1 MRLVGIAVPEELDRA
16 AARRTLAELL
26 DEPERF
32 VLDATGRWS
41 APVPPRPRSRWRR
54 FIGA

>member
-1 MRLVGIAVPEELDRA
+1 M
-16 AARRTLAELL
+16 LAELL

-32 VLDATGRWS
+32 VLDPTGRWF

-54 FIGA
+54 LFGA